1 MGRWR
6 PPREKGSPYI
16 TAEGA
21 ERLNAELKHL
31 WKVERPQVTDAV
43 HEAAKNGDR
52 SENGDYIYG
61 KKRLREI
68 DSRVRFLTKR
78 LEVLTIV
85 DRIPADIETVYF
97 GAWVTL
103 LDDDEETRR
112 YQIVG
117 PDEFDIKKNKVS
129 MDSPIAKALLK
140 KQLGD
145 EVTIQTPNGEQNFLI
160 EHIDYGQSITH
171 QSGNNNDDEHT

>member
-6 PPREKGSPYI
+6 PLREKSSPYI
-16 TAEGA
+16 TAAGA
-21 ERLNAELKHL
+21 AVLEAELKQL
-31 WKVERPQVTDAV
+31 WKVERPIVTDAV

-78 LEVLTIV
+78 LEALTVV
-85 DRIPADIETVYF
+85 DRIPADKTTVYF

-103 LDDDEETRR
+103 IDDNDNTRR

-117 PDEFDIKKNKVS
+117 PDEFDVNQNKIS

-140 KQLGD
+140 KKLDD
-145 EVTIQTPNGEQNFLI
+145 EVRIKTPNGEEVFYIDGI
-160 EHIDYGQSITH
+160 EYS
-171 QSGNNNDDEHT
+171 

>member
-21 ERLNAELKHL
+21 KRLNAELKQL
-31 WKVERPQVTDAV
+31 WKVERPIVTDAV

-78 LEVLTIV
+78 LEELTVV
-85 DRIPADIETVYF
+85 DRVPSDQSTVYF

-103 LDDDEETRR
+103 IDDADNTRH

-117 PDEFDIKKNKVS
+117 PDEFDINQKKIS

-145 EVTIQTPNGEQNFLI
+145 EVLISTPNGDTLFYI
-160 EHIDYGQSITH
+160 DHIKYIAPNS
-171 QSGNNNDDEHT
+171 